1 MAKDVRLP
9 AAAIKE
15 LAVPAGE
22 GARLDKRPT
31 DGLSHHGWVV
41 DWLAG
46 RGKDAAK
53 ERLAALQAELRE
65 AQELLFADHTKAL
78 LLIFQGMDASGKD
91 GTIERVLDPLNPQ
104 GFRVTSFKQPSQEEL
119 HHDFLWRSVKAL
131 PELGLIG
138 VFNRSYYEDVL
149 VVRVHPELLAA
160 EQATPPGARLWKA
173 RFCDINNFEHHLVR
187 SGTTVA
193 KFFLHVSRE
202 EQRGRLLDR
211 LQHPE
216 KNWKFSPSDLT
227 EREFFDAYQE
237 AYDEAIGETSTEYAP
252 WYVVPA
258 DDKPV
263 MRALVCGVV
272 LHTLENMN
280 LRVPEPDAAR
290 RQALADA
297 RARLEAEED

>member
-1 MAKDVRLP
+1 MGKDVRLP
-9 AAAIKE
+9 KAAIKE
-15 LAVPAGE
+15 LTVSPGDPADLG
-22 GARLDKRPT
+22 KRAT
-31 DGLSHHGWVV
+31 DGIDA

-46 RGKDAAK
+46 KGKDATN
-53 ERLAALQAELRE
+53 ERLAALQSELRE

-78 LLIFQGMDASGKD
+78 LLIFQGMDAAGKD

-104 GFRVTSFKQPSQEEL
+104 GFRVASFKQPSQEEL

-173 RFCDINNFEHHLVR
+173 RFEDINNFEHHLVR

-193 KFFLHVSRE
+193 KFFLHVSRS
-202 EQRGRLLDR
+202 EQRRRLLDR
-211 LQHPE
+211 LEHPE
-216 KNWKFSPSDLT
+216 KNWKFSTADLA
-227 EREFFDAYQE
+227 EREFFDAYQD
-237 AYDEAIGETSTEYAP
+237 AYEEAISETSSKYAP

-258 DDKPV
+258 DDKPA

-280 LRVPEPDAAR
+280 LSVPEPTPAR
-290 RQALADA
+290 LEALADA
-297 RARLEAEED
+297 RKRLEAEVSGS

>member
-1 MAKDVRLP
+1 
-9 AAAIKE
+9 
-15 LAVPAGE
+15 
-22 GARLDKRPT
+22 
-31 DGLSHHGWVV
+31 
-41 DWLAG
+41 
-46 RGKDAAK
+46 
-53 ERLAALQAELRE
+53 
-65 AQELLFADHTKAL
+65 
-78 LLIFQGMDASGKD
+78 
-91 GTIERVLDPLNPQ
+91 
-104 GFRVTSFKQPSQEEL
+104 
-119 HHDFLWRSVKAL
+119 
-131 PELGLIG
+131 
-138 VFNRSYYEDVL
+138 
-149 VVRVHPELLAA
+149 
-160 EQATPPGARLWKA
+160 
-173 RFCDINNFEHHLVR
+173 
-187 SGTTVA
+187 
-193 KFFLHVSRE
+193 
-202 EQRGRLLDR
+202 LLDR